1 MLFFEDCKHRRD
13 RRKVE
18 RGLSFFLAGKY
29 EKAAK
34 LLKEREAFRYG
45 GDVAAAQVL
54 LEHPTSETI
63 EQCRALYDGLWKAKC
78 FSFDRDE
85 IRQLAEEKLEAVT
98 PVVMQAAQAAIDAMH
113 RHYQNGDAEALFRAC
128 EEHVA
133 YGHPDAVA
141 LQIWGEV
148 EFGLE
153 RHPERALQYYSD
165 YAYQGWFFQLND
177 AVKRGI
183 SDEFREHT
191 QDVIRKLQVLLE
203 PFIHTDPPPGDNL
216 WELADFGGY
225 GDY

>member
-63 EQCRALYDGLWKAKC
+63 EQCRALYDGLWKAKG

-85 IRQLAEEKLEAVT
+85 IRQLAEEKLESVT
-98 PVVMQAAQAAIDAMH
+98 PVVMQEAQAAIDAMH
-113 RHYQNGDAEALFRAC
+113 RHYQNGDAEALFRTC

-133 YGHPDAVA
+133 YGHPDAVV
-141 LQIWGEV
+141 LYVRGGLK
-148 EFGLE
+148 FGLE
-153 RHPERALQYYSD
+153 RYPDHRLRHYPLYTYENWL
-165 YAYQGWFFQLND
+165 YQLD
-177 AVKRGI
+177 EAVKRGV
-183 SDEFREHT
+183 SEELKEHADEA
-191 QDVIRKLQVLLE
+191 IRTIHLLLE
-203 PFIHTDPPPGDNL
+203 PYIHTDPPPGDNL
-216 WELADFGGY
+216 WDSVDFGGY